1 MKRRTASRFIGLVLL
16 LGALIG
22 TVGAL
27 AGDLSGNEILARVD
41 QQAQFLSEGSMI
53 VFLQFDNQY
62 ADGTTAANRFASLSK
77 RVSGGS
83 ESSLIYF
90 LEPEDVQGTIF
101 LSLKPDPNKDAR
113 MWLYLPA
120 LGMAKELVAEQQ
132 KQSFAG
138 STFSYKDVGS
148 REMGDKYNAQLS
160 SEDTVTIDGEDHSV
174 YVLALTAKP
183 DSDADYPTGKMWV
196 DKEGFIM
203 LKSEDYNESG
213 NLERSME
220 VAKLGEFEGEVTADQ
235 MVSTNVLDGSST
247 TITFLERKRPEGEFS
262 EDLFDPENLASFDPA
277 EYGF

>member
-1 MKRRTASRFIGLVLL
+1 LVLL

-27 AGDLSGNEILARVD
+27 AGDLSGNGILARVD

-77 RVSGGS
+77 RVSSGS

-113 MWLYLPA
+113 MWLFLPT
-120 LGMAKELVAEQQ
+120 LEEITPGYGTKEIISEQQ
-132 KQSFAG
+132 EQSFAG

-247 TITFLERKRPEGEFS
+247 MITFLERKRPEGEFS
-262 EDLFDPENLASFDPA
+262 EDLFDPENLASFDSA

>member
-90 LEPEDVQGTIF
+90 EEPEDVQGTIF
-101 LSLKPDPNKDAR
+101 LALKPDPNEDAR